1 MAWKQ
6 IAAIPTQYDIWP
18 GYWVRFET
26 AGTSNDINMA
36 TDATGGTLISKAE
49 VDDEGLFVTT
59 SSARFIPHL
68 NQTYKVSLY
77 PSEADADAKT
87 NAEFSID
94 NLEPIGQTDGTDNI
108 IFGENYDTLAEAV
121 TAADGKKLLI
131 STAIASD
138 STTIPST
145 VQLEVILGGSLDAN
159 TGEVI
164 TNNTYPEAGSYR
176 IFNGAGLIKG
186 DFGGGDLDVAWW
198 GATGSATRTVTT
210 AAIKAALT
218 TMAEAMAAS
227 TDFSSYTMCFNA
239 LNYEV
244 NGAIPLST
252 GMHLKMPAWRGGR
265 FDQSAAEPMFYSA
278 TFSGGVF
285 TDNLDQP
292 AVTNEANHITLTNL
306 RIDHTGATITG
317 NSPDSSTAWDGV
329 IHFVN
334 TSKLRVSSVRVDMHA
349 HNQNAFYLK
358 NTFFVYIFEYS
369 TSCGSSFHG
378 GYGLKAEGLCNN
390 VLLEWC
396 EIKGGFE
403 RGYSFDGTVNSMDS
417 ITLLECDA
425 EGIDYTS
432 TSGNQGVGTAVW
444 CGGTQ

>member
-164 TNNTYPEAGSYR
+164 TNNTYPEAGSY
-176 IFNGAGLIKG
+176 
-186 DFGGGDLDVAWW
+186 
-198 GATGSATRTVTT
+198 
-210 AAIKAALT
+210 
-218 TMAEAMAAS
+218 
-227 TDFSSYTMCFNA
+227 
-239 LNYEV
+239 
-244 NGAIPLST
+244 
-252 GMHLKMPAWRGGR
+252 
-265 FDQSAAEPMFYSA
+265 
-278 TFSGGVF
+278 
-285 TDNLDQP
+285 
-292 AVTNEANHITLTNL
+292 
-306 RIDHTGATITG
+306 
-317 NSPDSSTAWDGV
+317 
-329 IHFVN
+329 
-334 TSKLRVSSVRVDMHA
+334 
-349 HNQNAFYLK
+349 
-358 NTFFVYIFEYS
+358 
-369 TSCGSSFHG
+369 
-378 GYGLKAEGLCNN
+378 
-390 VLLEWC
+390 
-396 EIKGGFE
+396 
-403 RGYSFDGTVNSMDS
+403 
-417 ITLLECDA
+417 
-425 EGIDYTS
+425 
-432 TSGNQGVGTAVW
+432 
-444 CGGTQ
+444 